1 MGYTTFQPGTFATVP
16 FVDAFG
22 VSYDDL
28 YFVGGQITS
37 RLYAYTD
44 SLSRNL
50 KEVEPATGAI
60 FQEHV
65 AHPHETLF

>member
-1 MGYTTFQPGTFATVP
+1 V
-16 FVDAFG
+16 
-22 VSYDDL
+22 
-28 YFVGGQITS
+28 
-37 RLYAYTD
+37 
-44 SLSRNL
+44 L